1 MKKTLFYA
9 SALLLLVMSSCQ
21 KDDNSSDS
29 NLEATLAQEAMN
41 TFFDSTLASGM
52 SVLEGFFESSSLSYN
67 QDTCFLVNSSAEL
80 ERLYTGDKELPEI
93 DFGKNTL
100 LIGRFMETAGLKVVG
115 QTVDVSDESIVIT
128 LMVDHDDGDAY
139 IAAMVNYYFWAL
151 YDKVTNKK
159 TVIKIEKVY
168 PML

>member
-1 MKKTLFYA
+1 
-9 SALLLLVMSSCQ
+9 MSSCQ
-21 KDDNSSDS
+21 KDDSSSDS
-29 NLEATLAQEAMN
+29 NLEATRAQEELN

-52 SVLEGFFESSSLSYN
+52 SGLEGFFESASLSYDK
-67 QDTCFLVNSSAEL
+67 DTCFLVNSRAEL
-80 ERLYTGDKELPEI
+80 ERLYTGDKELREI

-100 LIGRFMETAGLKVVG
+100 LIGRFMETAGLKVVE

-128 LMVDHDDGDAY
+128 LTVDHDEGDAY
-139 IAAMVNYYFWAL
+139 IAAMVNYYFWDL
-151 YDKVTNKK
+151 YDKIPNKK